1 MKLSVSNL
9 AWDVQDNQKVFYL
22 LNELGINN
30 VEGVL
35 TKIDNWDK
43 LSDNVLYEFKKKLDT
58 YHIKIESIQS
68 IFYNIKCDGI
78 RDSKVVFNHFKRLI
92 EICQILD
99 VKVMVFGSPT
109 MRTGIID
116 ESLSKIFKK
125 FDELL
130 NNTEITLVIEPNAK
144 IYGGNYFYNLSEIV
158 EFIENNKL
166 VNIKTMIDTHNLELE
181 GYNSISELKKYY
193 NYINH
198 IHVSE
203 VKLAPIINSET
214 HVKFSNELKKI
225 GYDKI
230 ITYEVLKCD
239 NIETELKKFI
249 EIYN

>member
-1 MKLSVSNL
+1 MKLSISNL
-9 AWDVQDNQKVFYL
+9 AWDTSESDQIFSFLKTEKISN
-22 LNELGINN
+22 I
-30 VEGVL
+30 EGVL

-43 LSDNVLYEFKKKLDT
+43 LSDNILYEFKKKLDT
-58 YHIKIESIQS
+58 YNIKIESIQS

-78 RDSKVVFNHFKRLI
+78 RDSEVVFNHFKRLI
-92 EICQILD
+92 EICKILE
-99 VKVMVFGSPT
+99 VKVMVFGSPN

-116 ESLSKIFKK
+116 ESLSVIFKQ

-130 NNTEITLVIEPNAK
+130 NNTGITLVIEPNAK

-166 VNIKTMIDTHNLELE
+166 INIKTMIDTHNLELE
-181 GYNSISELKKYY
+181 GYDSISELIKYY

-203 VKLAPIINSET
+203 VKLTPIINSET

-230 ITYEVLKCD
+230 ITYEVLNCD